1 MKKLILTVVATLALG
16 ASQVFADDYPYTNL
30 ATGGTPSYSGA
41 QIHANGCNGTKT
53 IGILFD
59 NDGSTRFAF
68 QNAPSDG
75 SFHIQYELPEAKVL
89 NAYGIQCADGGYS
102 SATGRAPKT
111 FSFEA
116 YDEGLGEWVT
126 LDTRASETG
135 WSETELRV
143 YKFANATAYRKYR
156 LTQTAPTGYTGFA
169 ELQFYYID
177 TRDTLV
183 VESDAENFGTPNPGY
198 GTHTETVGGVV
209 TCTLTGADQSY
220 EGADGNEYKFF
231 GYEVWGNADTPTP
244 ELISSGDLPSVT
256 YRQES
261 YTKVVWKWYSPTRN
275 LAVLGT
281 VSATGGSRQ
290 ASNPGNATVSVL
302 CDNDVATF
310 YGFTGVKTDG
320 SFQVVNTLPSPTV
333 VNAYALQCA
342 RPNSVSGG
350 YYDNKNRAPRTFS
363 FEGYDESEGE
373 WVTLDA
379 RPSETGW
386 LDEQERLYKFTNTTP
401 YKKYRLVVTAPSGSV
416 GFAELKFFY
425 IDSRDVLKVESDV
438 EEFGTPDPAYG
449 EHEGQP
455 IGGEVTCT
463 IAGAD
468 ETYTSTTGGKYV
480 FAGYEVWGKAD
491 TGTPELIDAGTET
504 NVTYTQS
511 SYTKLV
517 WKWGMAPMRVATDGN
532 DNNNGFDAPK
542 ATISAAVTA
551 ASVAGQVIEVG
562 DGEYPITA
570 ALAITKNV
578 IVRAAHPG
586 KATVTGAG
594 THKLLT
600 LNHASARVEGIVF
613 RNGYATGSTAASPGA
628 GSGVEITA
636 GTLANST
643 VTGCTGADYGC
654 PAVWLKGA
662 GAKLSGCTVS
672 NNVVRCTNTNN
683 RYYITRCGGVGL
695 TAGLVE
701 NCLIAE
707 NRGGSS
713 AGVWQSGGTVTGC
726 TVVRN
731 VGSHEQT
738 GETKTVGA
746 AEACAWG
753 TVFVKGGTFKDSTI
767 AYNTVASAAGAYV
780 IGSGKLS
787 GCTVAFNHATMD
799 RPLVI
804 DAGDMILS
812 ENQPTWIGGRIPVGG
827 VVLGASGATV
837 ENCTIAT
844 NTAVRGGS
852 DQGLF
857 VIAGTAT
864 GNTLDANGE
873 DLNSS
878 ASTSFEAF
886 VVPDDGLTGEWPYDT
901 PAKAARSVQAA
912 VDAVAAS
919 RGQPGT
925 VHVAAG
931 DYSAPPDGWMLVLKR
946 PVRVVGPATGTAT
959 FQPAATGRG
968 YGIWVGDRDATLSRV
983 TVKGFKA
990 YADDASGSGWAFA
1003 AAAGVLCSGT
1013 LDGVTVTGSKQDDYS
1028 AATSLLVL
1036 DGRMANCI
1044 VSKNMTS
1051 GNGGTRQLGTG
1062 VRQYGGIV
1070 EDCLFEGNVASCG
1083 GGAAVCSSKATL
1095 RRCRFVG
1102 NTATGYNNGVYG
1114 YPGAGIYLAAGSV
1127 ESCLIVSNKATSTSI
1142 TSPHGAGVYMSGGTL
1157 ANCTVCDNVNAKS
1170 GYAAGV
1176 YLAGG
1181 SVTNSIVWRN
1191 VSGEAASDIV
1201 AAGGKQGLNWT
1212 ENPKFRGK
1220 GANPFRLAA
1229 GSPCLGVG
1237 DAELWTAEDRDL
1249 IGNPRTVH
1257 GAVDLGCY
1265 QTRETGLMLMVR

>member
-1 MKKLILTVVATLALG
+1 MTCSL
-16 ASQVFADDYPYTNL
+16 
-30 ATGGTPSYSGA
+30 SGA
-41 QIHANGCNGTKT
+41 
-53 IGILFD
+53 D
-59 NDGSTRFAF
+59 
-68 QNAPSDG
+68 
-75 SFHIQYELPEAKVL
+75 
-89 NAYGIQCADGGYS
+89 
-102 SATGRAPKT
+102 
-111 FSFEA
+111 
-116 YDEGLGEWVT
+116 
-126 LDTRASETG
+126 
-135 WSETELRV
+135 
-143 YKFANATAYRKYR
+143 
-156 LTQTAPTGYTGFA
+156 QTY
-169 ELQFYYID
+169 
-177 TRDTLV
+177 
-183 VESDAENFGTPNPGY
+183 
-198 GTHTETVGGVV
+198 
-209 TCTLTGADQSY
+209 TGADGY
-220 EGADGNEYKFF
+220 EYKFF
-231 GYEVWGNADTPTP
+231 GYEVWGNADTDYP
-244 ELISSGDLPSVT
+244 ELISAGNLPSVT

-261 YTKVVWKWYSPTRN
+261 YTKVVWKWCSPTKN
-275 LAVLGT
+275 L
-281 VSATGGSRQ
+281 ATGGTVVVEGGVGRRDSYP
-290 ASNPGNATVSVL
+290 STATVSVL
-302 CDNDVATF
+302 CDDNAATF
-310 YGFTGVKTDG
+310 YGFSGVKTDG
-320 SFQVVNTLPSPTV
+320 SFHVVNTLPSPMV
-333 VNAYALQCA
+333 VNAYALQCG
-342 RPNSVSGG
+342 PST
-350 YYDNKNRAPRTFS
+350 YYSAAGRAPKTFS
-363 FEGYDESEGE
+363 FEGYDEETAE
-373 WVTLDA
+373 WVTLDVKS
-379 RPSETGW
+379 SETGW
-386 LDEQERLYKFTNTTP
+386 TVGQERLYKFTNTTA
-401 YKKYRLVVTAPSGSV
+401 YKKYRLVVTAPSGDV

-455 IGGEVTCT
+455 LGGEVTCT

-468 ETYTSTTGGKYV
+468 ETYTSTTGSKYV

-532 DNNNGFDAPK
+532 DSNNGFDAPM
-542 ATISAAVTA
+542 ATISAAVAA

-570 ALAITKNV
+570 ALAITKDV
-578 IVRAAHPG
+578 IVRAAHSG

-594 THKLLT
+594 NHKLLT
-600 LNHASARVEGIVF
+600 LNHASARIEGLVF
-613 RNGYATGSTAASPGA
+613 KNGYATGSTAATPGA
-628 GSGVEITA
+628 GSGVEIAA

-654 PAVWLKGA
+654 PAVWLTGA

-672 NNVVRCTNTNN
+672 NNVSRYTNSGTTK
-683 RYYITRCGGVGL
+683 RYYFTRGGGVGL

-731 VGSHEQT
+731 VGSHDQT
-738 GETKTVGA
+738 GETATVGA
-746 AEACAWG
+746 SETCSWG

-767 AYNTVASAAGAYV
+767 AYNTAASAAGAYV

-804 DAGDMILS
+804 ATGSMGAVS

-844 NTAVRGGS
+844 NTAARGGS

-857 VIAGTAT
+857 VIGGTAT

-886 VVPDDGLTGEWPYDT
+886 VVPDDGEPGEWPYDT
-901 PAKAARSVQAA
+901 PAKAARSVQQA
-912 VDAVAAS
+912 VDAVAAA
-919 RGQPGT
+919 RGQLGT

-931 DYSAPPDGWMLVLKR
+931 DYYAPPDGWMLVLKR

-959 FQPAATGRG
+959 FQPSATGRG

-983 TVKGFKA
+983 TVKGFTT
-990 YADDASGSGWAFA
+990 YSDDSTVANDIFA
-1003 AAAGVLCSGT
+1003 TAAGVLCCGT
-1013 LDGVTVTGSKQDDYS
+1013 LDGVTVTGSKQTNYS
-1028 AATSLLVL
+1028 GSSSFLVL
-1036 DGRMANCI
+1036 GGRMAGC
-1044 VSKNMTS
+1044 SFLDNMKT
-1051 GNGGTRQLGTG
+1051 GAGGAAQFGAAL
-1062 VRQYGGIV
+1062 RQYGGVV
-1070 EDCLFEGNVASCG
+1070 EDSLFQGNVAANG
-1083 GGAAVCSSKATL
+1083 GVAVYSSKATV
-1095 RRCRFVG
+1095 RRCRFIG
-1102 NTATGYNNGVYG
+1102 NSATGYNNTAGA
-1114 YPGAGIYLAAGSV
+1114 YPGAGVYLTAGSV
-1127 ESCLIVSNKATSTSI
+1127 ESCLIVSNKATSTSV

-1191 VSGEAASDIV
+1191 VSGEVASDIV
-1201 AAGGKQGLNWT
+1201 VAGGKQGLNWT
-1212 ENPKFRGK
+1212 EDPKFRGK

-1229 GSPCLGVG
+1229 GSPCLGAG

-1265 QTRETGLMLMVR
+1265 QTRETGLMLMVK

>member
-41 QIHANGCNGTKT
+41 SYFTGGNNILQ
-53 IGILFD
+53 LFD
-59 NDGSTRFAF
+59 NKSSTYFGF
-68 QNAPSDG
+68 QGAKSDG
-75 SFHIQYELPEAKVL
+75 TFHITYTLAEATVV
-89 NAYGIQCADGGYS
+89 NAYAIQCGPSGYY
-102 SATGRAPKT
+102 SATTRAPKT
-111 FSFEA
+111 FSFEG
-116 YDEGLGEWVT
+116 YDEGAAEWVT
-126 LDTRASETG
+126 LDVKSSETG
-135 WSETELRV
+135 WKNDELRV
-143 YKFANATAYRKYR
+143 YKFTNDTAYQKYR
-156 LTQTAPTGYTGFA
+156 LTQTAPTGYTGFS
-169 ELQFYYID
+169 ELQFY
-177 TRDTLV
+177 
-183 VESDAENFGTPNPGY
+183 
-198 GTHTETVGGVV
+198 
-209 TCTLTGADQSY
+209 
-220 EGADGNEYKFF
+220 
-231 GYEVWGNADTPTP
+231 
-244 ELISSGDLPSVT
+244 
-256 YRQES
+256 
-261 YTKVVWKWYSPTRN
+261 
-275 LAVLGT
+275 
-281 VSATGGSRQ
+281 
-290 ASNPGNATVSVL
+290 
-302 CDNDVATF
+302 
-310 YGFTGVKTDG
+310 
-320 SFQVVNTLPSPTV
+320 
-333 VNAYALQCA
+333 
-342 RPNSVSGG
+342 
-350 YYDNKNRAPRTFS
+350 
-363 FEGYDESEGE
+363 
-373 WVTLDA
+373 
-379 RPSETGW
+379 
-386 LDEQERLYKFTNTTP
+386 
-401 YKKYRLVVTAPSGSV
+401 
-416 GFAELKFFY
+416 Y

-455 IGGEVTCT
+455 LGGEVTCT

-491 TGTPELIDAGTET
+491 TGTPELIDEGTET

-511 SYTKLV
+511 SYTKVV

-532 DNNNGFDAPK
+532 DNNNGFDAPM
-542 ATISAAVTA
+542 ATIAAAVSK

-586 KATVTGAG
+586 KVTVTGAG

-613 RNGYATGSTAASPGA
+613 RNGYATGSTAATPA
-628 GSGVEITA
+628 KGSGVEITA

-643 VTGCTGADYGC
+643 VTGCTGEDYGC

-683 RYYITRCGGVGL
+683 RYYITRGGGVGL
-695 TAGLVE
+695 TDGLVE

-738 GETKTVGA
+738 RETKTAGA
-746 AEACAWG
+746 SEACAWG

-767 AYNTVASAAGAYV
+767 AYNTAASAAGAYV

-787 GCTVAFNHATMD
+787 GCTVAFNYATMD
-799 RPLVI
+799 RPLVNATSGMTI
-804 DAGDMILS
+804 S
-812 ENQPTWIGGRIPVGG
+812 ENQPTWIGGRVPVGG
-827 VVLGASGATV
+827 VVLGDTFTASGATV

-844 NTAVRGGS
+844 NTAARGGS

-886 VVPDDGLTGEWPYDT
+886 VVPDDGEPGEWPYDT
-901 PAKAARSVQAA
+901 PAKAARSVQQA

-919 RGQPGT
+919 RDRPGT

-931 DYSAPPDGWMLVLKR
+931 DYYAPPDGWMLVLKR

-959 FQPAATGRG
+959 FQPSATGRG

-983 TVKGFKA
+983 TVKGFTT
-990 YADDASGSGWAFA
+990 YSDDSTAANGTFA
-1003 AAAGVLCSGT
+1003 TAAGVLCCGT
-1013 LDGVTVTGSKQDDYS
+1013 LDGVTVTGSKQADYS
-1028 AATSLLVL
+1028 GSSSFLVL
-1036 DGRMANCI
+1036 DGRMSGC
-1044 VSKNMTS
+1044 SFS
-1051 GNGGTRQLGTG
+1051 GNMKTGSGGAKQFGAAL
-1062 VRQYGGIV
+1062 RQYGGIV
-1070 EDCLFEGNVASCG
+1070 EDSLFHGNVAANG
-1083 GGAAVCSSKATL
+1083 GVAVYSSRATV
-1095 RRCRFVG
+1095 RRCRFIG
-1102 NTATGYNNGVYG
+1102 NSATGYNNTSGA
-1114 YPGAGIYLAAGSV
+1114 YPGAGIYLTAGSV
-1127 ESCLIVSNKATSTSI
+1127 ESCLIISNKATSTSV

-1212 ENPKFRGK
+1212 EDPKFRGK

-1237 DAELWTAEDRDL
+1237 DAELWTAEDKDL

-1265 QTRETGLMLMVR
+1265 QTRETGLMLMVK

>member
-16 ASQVFADDYPYTNL
+16 ASQVFAYENL
-30 ATGGTPSYSGA
+30 ATGGTPSSSGA
-41 QIHANGCNGTKT
+41 SMYGPACKPNASVANF
-53 IGILFD
+53 FD
-59 NDGSTRFAF
+59 NNVATYSTYGSMTKGTVL
-68 QNAPSDG
+68 NID
-75 SFHIQYELPEAKVL
+75 YELAEATVV
-89 NAYGIQCADGGYS
+89 NAYGIQCAPSVLS
-102 SATGRAPKT
+102 SAKDRAPST
-111 FSFEA
+111 FEFQG
-116 YDEGLGEWVT
+116 YDEGTASWVT
-126 LDTRASETG
+126 LDSQAGVTG
-135 WSETELRV
+135 WAAEELRT
-143 YKFANATAYRKYR
+143 YKFANATAYAKYR
-156 LTQTAPTGYTGFA
+156 LAVTAHGNYIGFS

-209 TCTLTGADQSY
+209 TCTLTGAGQSY
-220 EGADGNEYKFF
+220 EGADGNVYKFF
-231 GYEVWGNADTPTP
+231 GYEVWGEADTPTP
-244 ELISSGDLPSVT
+244 VLISSGDLPSVT

-275 LAVLGT
+275 LA
-281 VSATGGSRQ
+281 TGGTPSYSG
-290 ASNPGNATVSVL
+290 AGYHTGTKNDIAVL
-302 CDNDVATF
+302 FDGKADTYFGFSGVAD
-310 YGFTGVKTDG
+310 DG
-320 SFQVVNTLPSPTV
+320 SFHIVYALPAPTV
-333 VNAYALQCA
+333 VNAYAIQCG
-342 RPNSVSGG
+342 PSG
-350 YYDNKNRAPRTFS
+350 YYSATARAPKTFS
-363 FEGYDESEGE
+363 FEGYDEGAAE
-373 WVTLDA
+373 WVTLDTKL
-379 RPSETGW
+379 SETGW
-386 LDEQERLYKFTNTTP
+386 TVGQERLYKFSNATA
-401 YKKYRLVVTAPSGSV
+401 YKRYRLTQTAPTGYT

-455 IGGEVTCT
+455 LGGEVTCT

-468 ETYTSTTGGKYV
+468 ETYTSTAGGKYV

-491 TGTPELIDAGTET
+491 TGTPELIDADTET

-511 SYTKLV
+511 SYTKVV

-532 DNNNGFDAPK
+532 DNNNGFDAPM

-562 DGEYPITA
+562 DGDYPITA

-628 GSGVEITA
+628 GSGVEIAA

-654 PAVWLKGA
+654 PAVWLTGA
-662 GAKLSGCTVS
+662 NAKLSGCTVS
-672 NNVVRCTNTNN
+672 NNVVRCTNGSR

-753 TVFVKGGTFKDSTI
+753 TVFVKGGMFKDSTI
-767 AYNTVASAAGAYV
+767 AYNTAASAAGAYV

-799 RPLVI
+799 RPFVI
-804 DAGDMILS
+804 DAGGMILA
-812 ENQPTWIGGRIPVGG
+812 ENMPTWIGGRIPVGG
-827 VVLGASGATV
+827 VVLGDTFTASGAKV

-844 NTAVRGGS
+844 NTAARGGS

-857 VIAGTAT
+857 VIGGTAT

-886 VVPDDGLTGEWPYDT
+886 VVPDDGEPGEWPYDT
-901 PAKAARSVQAA
+901 PAKAARSVRQA

-919 RGQPGT
+919 RDRPGT
-925 VHVAAG
+925 VYVAAG
-931 DYSAPPDGWMLVLKR
+931 DYYAPPDGWMLVLKR
-946 PVRVVGPATGTAT
+946 PVRVVGPATGMAT
-959 FQPAATGRG
+959 FQPSATGRG

-983 TVKGFKA
+983 TVKGFTT
-990 YADDASGSGWAFA
+990 YDDDAKGAGWTFA

-1013 LDGVTVTGSKQDDYS
+1013 LDGVTVTGSKQVNYAGTS
-1028 AATSLLVL
+1028 ALLVL
-1036 DGRMANCI
+1036 GGRMANCT
-1044 VSKNMTS
+1044 VSRNLTS
-1051 GNGGTRQLGTG
+1051 GSFGNTQLGTG

-1070 EDCLFEGNVASCG
+1070 EDCLFTGNAAACG

-1102 NTATGYNNGVYG
+1102 NTATGYTSGNYSH
-1114 YPGAGIYLAAGSV
+1114 PGAGIYLTAGSV
-1127 ESCLIVSNKATSTSI
+1127 ESCLIVSNTATKLTNAG
-1142 TSPHGAGVYMSGGTL
+1142 HDGAGVYMTGGTL
-1157 ANCTVCDNVNAKS
+1157 ANCTVCDNKNMNEGAAS
-1170 GYAAGV
+1170 GV
-1176 YLAGG
+1176 SLRGG

-1191 VSGEAASDIV
+1191 VSGEAASDLV
-1201 AAGGKQGLNWT
+1201 VAGGKQGLNWT
-1212 ENPKFRGK
+1212 EDPKFRGK

-1257 GAVDLGCY
+1257 GTVDLGCY
-1265 QTRETGLMLMVR
+1265 QTRETGLMLMVK